1 MDNKLFVTI
10 IVVALVIA
18 GVSTAAFVYNAE
30 DDTTDDTNMFNII
43 ARANSEGSGLYID
56 SNLVVDA
63 PGIPVRKSNSVPF
76 FDNNW
81 QVSEANKAAWGGLIF
96 GTPGTSSIQHTQLAE
111 LASKMG
117 LNFTLY
123 STNASVN
130 SDTLYYDSGV
140 TNAGQAISN
149 TVINGGILWEPQY
162 QLIIDDSK
170 FQALALTNDVFADH
184 TCCVIAGNT
193 EYMKGH
199 TNVTVKF
206 LAGYIEAVDSV
217 NEIMANRNTDVD
229 AYNDFVSFVM
239 TKVSALNDKPEIT
252 KKALENIT
260 YLYADDAQGDLDNL
274 ESDIA
279 QLVKNLGDIGVFKK
293 SVSNPELF
301 AEEFVTQTYIKK
313 AIDEDYT
320 SGGNASIKVAVIT
333 GDIHQIAIHWGIHK
347 GFFSDLGVTIDVV
360 GSTNGAGVATALV
373 NGEATFGFL
382 GARPATITTINSGY
396 ITA

>member
-1 MDNKLFVTI
+1 M
-10 IVVALVIA
+10 
-18 GVSTAAFVYNAE
+18 
-30 DDTTDDTNMFNII
+30 
-43 ARANSEGSGLYID
+43 
-56 SNLVVDA
+56 
-63 PGIPVRKSNSVPF
+63 
-76 FDNNW
+76 
-81 QVSEANKAAWGGLIF
+81 
-96 GTPGTSSIQHTQLAE
+96 
-111 LASKMG
+111 
-117 LNFTLY
+117 
-123 STNASVN
+123 
-130 SDTLYYDSGV
+130 
-140 TNAGQAISN
+140 
-149 TVINGGILWEPQY
+149 
-162 QLIIDDSK
+162 
-170 FQALALTNDVFADH
+170 
-184 TCCVIAGNT
+184 
-193 EYMKGH
+193 
-199 TNVTVKF
+199 
-206 LAGYIEAVDSV
+206 
-217 NEIMANRNTDVD
+217 
-229 AYNDFVSFVM
+229 
-239 TKVSALNDKPEIT
+239 NDKPEIT

-382 GARPATITTINSGY
+382 GAPPATITTINSGY